1 MSEPTIVVI
10 AYNREHSLKRLLRS
24 IAQANFPANNITLHI
39 SIDASDNPRVA
50 EVANEFEW
58 NFGEKVVE
66 VKSENLG
73 LLKHVLECGELT
85 NRYASI
91 IVLEDDL
98 VVAPEFYN
106 YGKQALLFFSEDE
119 KIGGVSL
126 YTYSCEENN
135 YYPFQALSDGSD
147 VHFIQVASSWGQA
160 WTKNQWHTF
169 KQWLVE
175 HPAGKDEVLPD
186 YVQNWGNNSW
196 KKLFIAF
203 LIDTDRYFAFPNT
216 SYSSNFEDEGTHATN
231 TGLLQV
237 SMNFGSA
244 QTRFNKWEDSKSVYD
259 AFFELKQSCLK
270 ELNPDLCAYNFD
282 VDLYGEKTMDELR
295 TEFVLTSRRGRNPLL
310 TFGSSMKPLI
320 QNVVFQ
326 VEGKDLGI
334 YRKEDIEPTE
344 KNRFLNLYSAPSAIE
359 HHAAIDSQRR
369 EHVSV
374 IMPVDKDQL
383 EALKVSFSTIPSNEF
398 HEVSVILVCNASI
411 SDEVRKITDGL
422 ALNVRV
428 IESSSSNIDDL
439 FRQGIKE
446 CETDYCV
453 WAQPG
458 MVVNVLRLANAARI
472 FQSMKQVQAFIGS
485 QVEEEE
491 AAYTRLS
498 VADLRWTPQRARLK
512 KEKCI
517 AQRTEWVFWRK
528 DVFSNEGVNELT
540 TSNLFVQLLKC
551 TLVYPVAMKF
561 GDFNGVERSSPLSVE
576 ELDRVLSPN
585 EFPSKTGLKSLLRPI
600 FSFWFH
606 RNVRFFRLFYRELE
620 QLPLVVRFD
629 FKHNSFYLD
638 NY

>member
-1 MSEPTIVVI
+1 MSEPAIVLI

-24 IAQANFPANNITLHI
+24 IAQANFPSNNITLHI

-58 NFGEKVVE
+58 NFGEKVIE

-98 VVAPEFYN
+98 VVAPDFYN
-106 YGKQALLFFSEDE
+106 YGTQALSFFSEDE

-175 HPAGKDEVLPD
+175 HPEGKDEVLPS

-196 KKLFIAF
+196 KKLFIGF
-203 LIDTDRYFAFPNT
+203 LIDTDRYFVFPNT

-237 SMNFGSA
+237 PMNFGDA
-244 QTRFNKWEDSKSVYD
+244 QTHFKKWENSKSVYD
-259 AFFELKQSCLK
+259 AFFELKECCLK
-270 ELNPDLCAYNFD
+270 ELNPDLSAYNFD
-282 VDLYGEKTMDELR
+282 VDLYGEKPKDQLR
-295 TEFVLTSRRGRNPLL
+295 KEFVLTARRGRNPIM
-310 TFGSSMKPLI
+310 TFRSSMKPLV
-320 QNVVFQ
+320 QNVVLH
-326 VEGKDLGI
+326 VEGSQLGI
-334 YRKEDIEPTE
+334 YRKEDLQPTE
-344 KNRFLNLYSAPSAIE
+344 KHRFLHLYSAPSTIE
-359 HHAAIDSQRR
+359 HYATIDAQRR
-369 EHVSV
+369 EQVSV
-374 IMPVDKDQL
+374 IMPVREDQL
-383 EALKVSFSTIPSNEF
+383 GALRVSLSTIPSNEF
-398 HEVSVILVCNASI
+398 HEVSVILVCNVSI
-411 SDEVRKITDGL
+411 YNEVKEITDGV
-422 ALNVRV
+422 ALNVCV
-428 IESSSSNIDDL
+428 IESSSSETDEF
-439 FRQGIKE
+439 FREGVQE
-446 CETDYCV
+446 CQTDYCV

-458 MVVNVLRLANAARI
+458 MLINVSSLMNAAGV
-472 FQSMKQVQAFIGS
+472 FQTMKQVQAFLGC
-485 QVEEEE
+485 QDEVEE
-491 AAYTRLS
+491 ATYSRLS
-498 VADLRWTPQRARLK
+498 VADLRWTPQLARLK

-528 DVFSNEGVNELT
+528 DVFSNEEVDELT
-540 TSNLFVQLLKC
+540 ASNLFVQLLKC
-551 TLVYPVAMKF
+551 TPVYAAAMKF
-561 GDFNGVERSSPLSVE
+561 GEFNDVERHSCLSIE
-576 ELDRVLSPN
+576 ELDRVLSTS
-585 EFPSKTGLKSLLRPI
+585 EFLPKTGLKSLLRPI
-600 FSFWFH
+600 FSFWFY